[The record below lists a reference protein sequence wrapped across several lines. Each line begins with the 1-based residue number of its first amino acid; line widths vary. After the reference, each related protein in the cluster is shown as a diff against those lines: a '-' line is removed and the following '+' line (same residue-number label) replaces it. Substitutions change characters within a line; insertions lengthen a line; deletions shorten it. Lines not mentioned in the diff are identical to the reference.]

1 MASETNKAIPILDID
16 FPVEN
21 KKQTQQTKHA
31 VTGVFHHN
39 LDLNTAS
46 EKPSVTLRRNLRFI
60 HAVLLRRV
68 EPYLQLNKV
77 DIVIGHDFKSIS
89 RLTDTKLQEMRG
101 FVSVN

>member
-16 FPVEN
+16 FPIEN

-60 HAVLLRRV
+60 HAVLLRRA
-68 EPYLQLNKV
+68 EPYFQLNKV
-77 DIVIGHDFKSIS
+77 DIVIGHDFMSIS

-101 FVSVN
+101 FLSVN

>member
-16 FPVEN
+16 FPIEN

-46 EKPSVTLRRNLRFI
+46 EKPSVTLRRNLRFM
-60 HAVLLRRV
+60 HAVLLRRA
-68 EPYLQLNKV
+68 EPYFQFNSV

-101 FVSVN
+101 FLSVN

>member
-16 FPVEN
+16 FPIEN
-21 KKQTQQTKHA
+21 KKQTLQTKHA

-60 HAVLLRRV
+60 HAVLLRRA

-77 DIVIGHDFKSIS
+77 DIVIGHDFKSIP

>member
-21 KKQTQQTKHA
+21 KKQTQQSKHA

-46 EKPSVTLRRNLRFI
+46 EKPSDTLRRNLRFI

-89 RLTDTKLQEMRG
+89 MLTDTKLQEMRG

>member
-21 KKQTQQTKHA
+21 KKKTQQTKHA

-39 LDLNTAS
+39 LNLNTAS

-60 HAVLLRRV
+60 HAVLLRRA

-77 DIVIGHDFKSIS
+77 DIVIGHAFKSIS

>member
-1 MASETNKAIPILDID
+1 MASETNRAIPILDID
-16 FPVEN
+16 FPIEN
-21 KKQTQQTKHA
+21 KKQTQQTKRA
-31 VTGVFHHN
+31 VTGVFNHN

-68 EPYLQLNKV
+68 EPYFQLNKV

-101 FVSVN
+101 FISVN